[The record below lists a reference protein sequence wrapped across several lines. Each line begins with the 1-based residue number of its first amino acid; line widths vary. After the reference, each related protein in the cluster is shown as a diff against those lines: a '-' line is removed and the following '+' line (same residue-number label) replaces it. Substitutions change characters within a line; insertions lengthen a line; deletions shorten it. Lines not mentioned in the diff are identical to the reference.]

1 MRIDLPLSPKQID
14 FVANSN
20 ARLNIASGAV
30 RSGKTIASLLKW
42 LMICADPPP
51 GGEIVVVAKTAQTAA
66 RNLFAPLTSPEIFGE
81 AAKHVHYTM
90 GAPTA
95 NILGRRVHVIGA
107 NDARSESKIRGMTV
121 AACLMDEVTLLPR
134 EFFNQM
140 LARMSVE
147 NATLVG
153 TTNADSSG
161 HWLRKEFLLN
171 GGIDLRQW
179 HFTLDDNPHLPAA
192 YIAALKAEYGPGS
205 LFYKRF
211 VDGLWIL
218 AEGAIYDMWD
228 PEQHVVD
235 VLPQMWRWIAAGV
248 DYGTTAPFAALLL
261 GVRGDEL
268 YLASEWRY
276 DSRKERR
283 SLTDVEY
290 SARLK
295 SWLGG
300 YTPTGAA
307 MPGVVPEMVAVDPSA
322 ASFMQQLYRDGWSP
336 TPAENSVLDGIRLFS
351 SLLTAGRL
359 KVHSS
364 CAGLIEEIPGYSW
377 DPVKALRG
385 IDAPIKVDDH
395 SCDGARYAVATGEG
409 AWRRP
414 TGNLPPVT
422 APTVNAGFDLAT
434 AAM

>member
-1 MRIDLPLSPKQID
+1 MLNLPMSPKQID

-20 ARLNIASGAV
+20 ARINIASGAV
-30 RSGKTIASLLKW
+30 RSGKTIGSLLKW

-51 GGEIVVVAKTAQTAA
+51 GGELVVVAKTAQTAA
-66 RNLFAPLTSPEIFGE
+66 RNLFAPLTSPDIFGE
-81 AAKHVHYTM
+81 AAKHVQYTM

-121 AACLMDEVTLLPR
+121 AACLMDEATLLPR

-140 LARMSVE
+140 LARMSVA
-147 NATLVG
+147 NATLIA

-171 GGIDLRQW
+171 DGIDLRQW

-192 YIAALKAEYGPGS
+192 YIEALKAEYGPGS

-228 PEQHVVD
+228 PERHVVKT
-235 VLPQMWRWIAAGV
+235 LPQMWRWISAGV

-290 SARLK
+290 SSRLK
-295 SWLGG
+295 GWLGG
-300 YTPTGAA
+300 FRPPGSHI
-307 MPGVVPEMVAVDPSA
+307 PGVMPEMIAVDPSA
-322 ASFMQQLYRDGWSP
+322 ASFMQQLYRDGFSP
-336 TPAENSVLDGIRLFS
+336 TPAENSVLDGIRLVS
-351 SLLTAGRL
+351 SLLTSDRL

-364 CAGLIEEIPGYSW
+364 CQGLIDEIPGYSW
-377 DPVKALRG
+377 DPAKAVRG
-385 IDAPIKVDDH
+385 IDAPIKADDH
-395 SCDGARYAVATGEG
+395 SCDGARYAIATGES

-414 TGNLPPVT
+414 TSNLPPVT
-422 APTVNAGFDLAT
+422 GRTGHHELDLAS

>member
-1 MRIDLPLSPKQID
+1 MTLALPLSPKQVD
-14 FVANSN
+14 FVANST
-20 ARLNIASGAV
+20 ARINIASGAV

-51 GGEIVVVAKTAQTAA
+51 GGELVIAAKTAQTAA
-66 RNLFAPLTSPEIFGE
+66 RNLFAPLASPEIFGPI
-81 AAKHVHYTM
+81 AAHVHYTM

-95 NILGRRVHVIGA
+95 TILGRRVHVIGA

-121 AACLMDEVTLLPR
+121 AACLMDEATLLPR

-140 LARMSVE
+140 LARMSVP
-147 NATLVG
+147 NATLVA

-171 GGIDLRQW
+171 GNIDLRQW
-179 HFTLDDNPHLPAA
+179 HFSLDDNPYLPQA
-192 YIAALKAEYGPGS
+192 YKDALKAEYGPGS

-228 PEQHVVD
+228 PDRHVVD
-235 VLPQMWRWIAAGV
+235 EMPPMWRWINLGV
-248 DYGTTAPFAALLL
+248 DYGTTNTFAALLL
-261 GVRGDEL
+261 GVMGDDL

-276 DSRKERR
+276 DSREERR

-295 SWLGG
+295 VWLANLR
-300 YTPTGAA
+300 PSGADR
-307 MPGVVPEMVAVDPSA
+307 MGVTPEMVSVDPSA

-336 TPAENSVLDGIRLFS
+336 TPADNSVLDGIRLFS
-351 SLLTAGRL
+351 SLLTTGRL
-359 KVHSS
+359 KVHRS
-364 CAGLIEEIPGYSW
+364 CQGLIDEIPGYSW
-377 DPVKALRG
+377 DPAKALRG

-395 SCDGARYAVATGEG
+395 SCDAGRYAVTTSESS
-409 AWRRP
+409 WRRP
-414 TGNLPPVT
+414 AGNMQGPLRTPLSDDV
-422 APTVNAGFDLAT
+422 DLMSV
-434 AAM
+434 AM